1 MQPEK
6 TVQVREAARLAATA
20 ERDRMVEAA
29 KECMDGQAMVAAAHQ
44 VVEAARVVTALE
56 REVAPSAAPVEI
68 SGWQIM
74 GGSKRKT
81 VQVVSQ
87 LGRSIDGEWRKSF

>member
-20 ERDRMVEAA
+20 ERDRLVEAA
-29 KECMDGQAMVAAAHQ
+29 KACMDGPAMVAAAHQ

-68 SGWQIM
+68 SGWQIT
-74 GGSKRKT
+74 GRRKRKT
-81 VQVVSQ
+81 VQMVSQ